1 MPSRRRPKA
10 PPAEPPDAIHRF
22 AAMLRES
29 AERERAETDR
39 VRVEREDAVK
49 AAHAAAEHAVA
60 LVAARRDLERA
71 IEGVRIARR
80 ARSGVDVADAAW
92 RVAKARLIQL
102 ETGELPTWAP
112 DDRERVLGDDADS
125 EPGEEQPNPT

>member
-1 MPSRRRPKA
+1 M
-10 PPAEPPDAIHRF
+10 
-22 AAMLRES
+22 
-29 AERERAETDR
+29 
-39 VRVEREDAVK
+39 RVEREDAVK

-92 RVAKARLIQL
+92 RGAKARLIQL
-102 ETGELPTWAP
+102 ETGELPSWAP
-112 DDRERVLGDDADS
+112 DDRERVLGDEADS
-125 EPGEEQPNPT
+125 EPGEEQPNRPDRAGVVSTLPEGGLLAADAYRPH